1 MICGVA
7 FRKDHANVI
16 PNLVGYGGVMRSTGD
31 LVVARSVYERVSA
44 IHELNSGEGQQAGRL
59 QRCVAGVEVSDG
71 RD

>member
-1 MICGVA
+1 M
-7 FRKDHANVI
+7 
-16 PNLVGYGGVMRSTGD
+16 PTNLVGYGGVLRSTGD
-31 LVVARSVYERVSA
+31 LVVARSVYERVIA